1 MLKRE
6 AKQITGGLS
15 APGKMPEGAWSISA
29 YDCNIGSILRKIQT
43 TLGRDTVCS
52 KCYALARRYLFPAV
66 QKALDRRLE
75 ALKDP
80 RWADAM
86 VVLIT
91 GKKHFRWFD
100 SGDIQ
105 GDDHLELILEVVTRT
120 PDTMHW
126 LPTREYLVISRYL
139 RSSGDTQWQ
148 TYGVPPNLCI
158 RLSNQWIDGV
168 TGNMADSGVE
178 DIDVQLQPLNTLPW
192 SVVKR
197 NKDYPDGYH
206 CPAHDQGNKCGE
218 CRACWD
224 QSVKLIVYPEN

>member
-6 AKQITGGLS
+6 AKEITGGLS

-29 YDCNIGSILRKIQT
+29 YDCNIGSILRKIPT
-43 TLGRDTVCS
+43 ALGRDTVCS
-52 KCYALARRYLFPAV
+52 KCYALERRYLFPAV
-66 QKALDRRLE
+66 QRALERRLE

-100 SGDIQ
+100 SGDLQ
-105 GDDHLELILEVVTRT
+105 SDDHLALILEVVRRT

-126 LPTREYLVISRYL
+126 LPTREYLVIPRYL
-139 RSSGDTQWQ
+139 RRLPNSVYTQ
-148 TYGVPPNLCI
+148 PPNLCI

-168 TGNMADSGVE
+168 TGNMEDSGDD
-178 DIDVQLQPLNTLPW
+178 DIDDQVQPLNTLPW

-197 NKDYPDGYH
+197 HREYPEGYH

>member
-52 KCYALARRYLFPAV
+52 NCYALKGRYMFPTV
-66 QKALDRRLE
+66 QNALERRLE
-75 ALKDP
+75 ARKDP
-80 RWADAM
+80 RWAAAM

-91 GKKHFRWFD
+91 GKRHFRWFD
-100 SGDIQ
+100 SGDLQ
-105 GDDHLELILEVVTRT
+105 GDDHLALILEVVTRT

-139 RSSGDTQWQ
+139 RHSAWPI
-148 TYGVPPNLCI
+148 PPNLCI

-168 TGNMADSGVE
+168 TGNMEDSGVD
-178 DIDVQLQPLNTLPW
+178 DIDVQVQPLNSLPW

-197 NKDYPDGYH
+197 NREYPEGYH

-224 QSVKLIVYPEN
+224 QSDKLIVYPEN

>member
-29 YDCNIGSILRKIQT
+29 YDCNIGSKLRLIPNS
-43 TLGRDTVCS
+43 VCS
-52 KCYALARRYLFPAV
+52 ECYALKRRYVFKYV
-66 QKALDRRLE
+66 QVALKRRLK
-75 ALKDP
+75 ATKDP
-80 RWADAM
+80 RWIEAM

-100 SGDIQ
+100 SGDLQ
-105 GDDHLELILEVVTRT
+105 GDDHLALILEVVTRT

-139 RSSGDTQWQ
+139 RSSGDTQ
-148 TYGVPPNLCI
+148 PPNLCI

-168 TGNMADSGVE
+168 TGNMEDSGVD
-178 DIDVQLQPLNTLPW
+178 DIDVQVQPLNTLPW

-197 NKDYPDGYH
+197 HREYPEGYH
-206 CPAHDQGNKCGE
+206 CPAHDQDNKCGE

>member
-1 MLKRE
+1 
-6 AKQITGGLS
+6 
-15 APGKMPEGAWSISA
+15 
-29 YDCNIGSILRKIQT
+29 
-43 TLGRDTVCS
+43 
-52 KCYALARRYLFPAV
+52 
-66 QKALDRRLE
+66 
-75 ALKDP
+75 
-80 RWADAM
+80 M

-105 GDDHLELILEVVTRT
+105 GDKMLQQILEVVRQT

-139 RSSGDTQWQ
+139 RNSGDTQ
-148 TYGVPPNLCI
+148 PPNLCI

-168 TGNMADSGVE
+168 TGNMEDSGDT
-178 DIDVQLQPLNTLPW
+178 DIDDQVQPLNTLPW

-197 NKDYPDGYH
+197 HREYPEGYH

>member
-1 MLKRE
+1 MLKKE

-29 YDCNIGSILRKIQT
+29 YNCNIGSVLRRLRPT
-43 TLGRDTVCS
+43 VGRDTVCS

-75 ALKDP
+75 ATKDP
-80 RWADAM
+80 RWIDAM

-91 GKKHFRWFD
+91 GKGHFRWFD
-100 SGDIQ
+100 SGDLQ
-105 GDDHLELILEVVTRT
+105 GDEMLQQILEIVRRT

-126 LPTREYLVISRYL
+126 LPTREYLVVSRYL
-139 RSSGDTQWQ
+139 RSSGDTQ
-148 TYGVPPNLCI
+148 PPNLCI

-168 TGNMADSGVE
+168 TGNMEDSGVA
-178 DIDVQLQPLNTLPW
+178 DIDDQVQPLNALPW
-192 SVVKR
+192 SVVRR
-197 NKDYPDGYH
+197 NKDYPEGYH
-206 CPAHDQGNKCGE
+206 CPAHQQDNKCGT

-224 QSVKLIVYPEN
+224 RSVKLIVYPEN